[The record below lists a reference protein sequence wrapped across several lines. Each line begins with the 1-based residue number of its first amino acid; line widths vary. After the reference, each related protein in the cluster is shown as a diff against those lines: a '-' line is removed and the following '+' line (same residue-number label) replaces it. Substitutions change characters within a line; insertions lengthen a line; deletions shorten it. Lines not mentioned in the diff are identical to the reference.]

1 MASPSSSS
9 ASADSAS
16 RPPRAVPPPA
26 ASRWSRHLR
35 EAARLVLP
43 VSCAGCGRWDVELC
57 PDCRSLLAG
66 APASVEHAEAAG
78 TLEVRAVAAYAGP
91 VRHMVLGWKNG
102 AREDLTGFM
111 DETGIRAGRL
121 WARSLD
127 EETRTVVGAGPLL
140 VVPAPSGWLR
150 RARGR
155 LVAAPLADA
164 VARGAAAGWPRP
176 GGAPRG
182 GGGRALDVLSAD
194 LLRRPRFAGGA
205 HQAGRS
211 ARQRRINR
219 ADPPRVLAPVS
230 GLAILLVDDV
240 VTTGATLGACARALR
255 DAGARVIGALVVA
268 ATPPP
273 IRRRG
278 STVPGGPVPEPDD
291 QIAIGSRR

>member
-1 MASPSSSS
+1 MVSPSSSS

-155 LVAAPLADA
+155 STDGPA
-164 VARGAAAGWPRP
+164 
-176 GGAPRG
+176 RG

-240 VTTGATLGACARALR
+240 VTTGATLEACARALR

-273 IRRRG
+273 VRRRG

>member
-1 MASPSSSS
+1 M
-9 ASADSAS
+9 
-16 RPPRAVPPPA
+16 
-26 ASRWSRHLR
+26 
-35 EAARLVLP
+35 
-43 VSCAGCGRWDVELC
+43 
-57 PDCRSLLAG
+57 
-66 APASVEHAEAAG
+66 
-78 TLEVRAVAAYAGP
+78 
-91 VRHMVLGWKNG
+91 
-102 AREDLTGFM
+102 
-111 DETGIRAGRL
+111 
-121 WARSLD
+121 
-127 EETRTVVGAGPLL
+127 
-140 VVPAPSGWLR
+140 
-150 RARGR
+150 
-155 LVAAPLADA
+155 
-164 VARGAAAGWPRP
+164 
-176 GGAPRG
+176 
-182 GGGRALDVLSAD
+182 LSAD